1 LAVAAISL
9 RRLLLSEPF
18 EERKNSSMPNMDEI
32 NERLSEF
39 KGSGLIADYEVL
51 VADDSVRLRIVAP
64 KGQDTAKLKSF
75 LVETF
80 AGILS
85 ETQVVVEPPAE

>member
-1 LAVAAISL
+1 MA
-9 RRLLLSEPF
+9 
-18 EERKNSSMPNMDEI
+18 NMDDI
-32 NERLSEF
+32 TDRLSEF

-51 VADDSVRLRIVAP
+51 VADDSIRLRIVAP

-85 ETQVVVEPPAE
+85 ETQVSVEPAAE

>member
-1 LAVAAISL
+1 MA
-9 RRLLLSEPF
+9 
-18 EERKNSSMPNMDEI
+18 NMDDI
-32 NERLSEF
+32 NDRLSEF

-51 VADDSVRLRIVAP
+51 VADDSVRLRITAP
-64 KGQDTAKLKSF
+64 KGADTAKLKSF

-85 ETQVVVEPPAE
+85 ETQVSVESAAE

>member
-1 LAVAAISL
+1 
-9 RRLLLSEPF
+9 
-18 EERKNSSMPNMDEI
+18 MPNMDDI

-39 KGSGLIADYEVL
+39 KASGLIANYEVL
-51 VADDSVRLRIVAP
+51 VADDSIRLRIVAP

-85 ETQVVVEPPAE
+85 ETQVSVEAPAE